1 MRQQLNIL
9 KEKLQHQAIVN
20 DQIFRRSMKRNVM
33 SINRR
38 YTFISILCI
47 LTIPYAYWAFVVM
60 AGMSFYFWLAT
71 LVLLLVSFC
80 YTIYNGRNLNSRL
93 VERDLVD
100 ARMKVANAKKLDA
113 SAFIKALYRITDSWD
128 VFADMQYRH
137 VGYKTDGYNDKFYED
152 ENTGEIMKHYL
163 NIDKKYDFFNP
174 KAGVS
179 FHQDGHRAFFSAAL
193 SHREPERNNFTD
205 NGSYP
210 APKAESLLDFE
221 MGYSYSAQNW
231 RAGATLYYMDY
242 TDQFVQTGA
251 QSDIGEALTT
261 NIKDSYRMGVELTAG
276 VDITPWLSIEG
287 NAALS
292 QNKIKDFDEVVEDWD
307 NGSQTIHYDNS
318 TLAFS
323 PSAILNG
330 FVNFHLKGW
339 TATWHTGYV
348 SRMYLDNT
356 ECKDRS
362 LPGYSVSNFNLNYS
376 LPVKKFLKEIVFGAN
391 LNNVFNSH
399 FAQSGW
405 VYSAIYSSGGHPNDN
420 RYYQIGF
427 VPSAGFTA
435 MGSITLRF

>member
-1 MRQQLNIL
+1 
-9 KEKLQHQAIVN
+9 
-20 DQIFRRSMKRNVM
+20 
-33 SINRR
+33 
-38 YTFISILCI
+38 
-47 LTIPYAYWAFVVM
+47 
-60 AGMSFYFWLAT
+60 
-71 LVLLLVSFC
+71 
-80 YTIYNGRNLNSRL
+80 
-93 VERDLVD
+93 
-100 ARMKVANAKKLDA
+100 
-113 SAFIKALYRITDSWD
+113 
-128 VFADMQYRH
+128 
-137 VGYKTDGYNDKFYED
+137 
-152 ENTGEIMKHYL
+152 
-163 NIDKKYDFFNP
+163 
-174 KAGVS
+174 
-179 FHQDGHRAFFSAAL
+179 
-193 SHREPERNNFTD
+193 
-205 NGSYP
+205 
-210 APKAESLLDFE
+210 
-221 MGYSYSAQNW
+221 
-231 RAGATLYYMDY
+231 MDY

-276 VDITPWLSIEG
+276 VDLTPWLSIEG

-307 NGSQTIHYDNS
+307 NGSQNIHYDNS

-323 PSAILNG
+323 PSTILNG

-356 ECKDRS
+356 ENKDRS

-391 LNNVFNSH
+391 INNIFNQH

-420 RYYQIGF
+420 RYYQIGY
-427 VPSAGFTA
+427 VPSAGITA